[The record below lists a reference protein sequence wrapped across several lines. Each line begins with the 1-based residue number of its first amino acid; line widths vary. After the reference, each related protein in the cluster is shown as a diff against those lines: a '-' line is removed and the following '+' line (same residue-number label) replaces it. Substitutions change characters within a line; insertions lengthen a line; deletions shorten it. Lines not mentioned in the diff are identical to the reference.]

1 MQMKKR
7 KILVLAAVLAVLF
20 LTAGCGETGQGKQEN
35 LKGNMVLSFIN
46 IGKGDAFLIQ
56 VPDGGYYMWDT
67 GKEEDYPMVER
78 LLDIKKVERLD
89 GIFLSHGHKDH
100 AGGLELIME
109 KYSVEKVYLSGKDDI
124 TYKKINPEQTA
135 SEYGAEVVKLQRD
148 EILGFGG
155 ATAQVW
161 IPGNRDTEN
170 ENNNS
175 MVVRWSFKDTS
186 FLMTGDM
193 EKKEEK
199 QFLQTFEDCGADV
212 LKLGHHGEKDATSK
226 ALLEAVMPVYGIIT
240 GNEEENPDSVNKK
253 IAKRLKKYGVKA
265 YYSEG
270 EQTAWDFI
278 ADGTSVKA
286 VKVMDK

>member
-7 KILVLAAVLAVLF
+7 KILVLAAVLAVLL

-78 LLDIKKVERLD
+78 LLDIKKVENLD

-135 SEYGAEVVKLQRD
+135 SEYGVEVIKLQGD
-148 EILGFGG
+148 EVLSLGG

-199 QFLQTFEDCGADV
+199 QFLQTFEDCRADV

>member
-1 MQMKKR
+1 
-7 KILVLAAVLAVLF
+7 
-20 LTAGCGETGQGKQEN
+20 
-35 LKGNMVLSFIN
+35 
-46 IGKGDAFLIQ
+46 
-56 VPDGGYYMWDT
+56 
-67 GKEEDYPMVER
+67 
-78 LLDIKKVERLD
+78 
-89 GIFLSHGHKDH
+89 
-100 AGGLELIME
+100 
-109 KYSVEKVYLSGKDDI
+109 
-124 TYKKINPEQTA
+124 
-135 SEYGAEVVKLQRD
+135 
-148 EILGFGG
+148 
-155 ATAQVW
+155 
-161 IPGNRDTEN
+161 
-170 ENNNS
+170 

-199 QFLQTFEDCGADV
+199 QFLQTFGDCRADV

-253 IAKRLKKYGVKA
+253 IAKKIKKYGVKA

>member
-1 MQMKKR
+1 MQMKKK
-7 KILVLAAVLAVLF
+7 KILVLAAVLAVLL
-20 LTAGCGETGQGKQEN
+20 LTADCGETGQGKQED

-56 VPDGGYYMWDT
+56 EPDGGYYMWDT

-78 LLDIKKVERLD
+78 LLDIKMVERLD

-135 SEYGAEVVKLQRD
+135 SEYGAEVVKLQGD
-148 EILGFGG
+148 EVLSLGG

-199 QFLQTFEDCGADV
+199 QFLQTFGDCRADV

-286 VKVMDK
+286 IKVMDK

>member
-7 KILVLAAVLAVLF
+7 KILVLAAVLAVLL
-20 LTAGCGETGQGKQEN
+20 LTAGCGETGQGKQED

-135 SEYGAEVVKLQRD
+135 SEYGAEVVKLQGD
-148 EILGFGG
+148 EVLSLGG

-199 QFLQTFEDCGADV
+199 QFLQTFEDCRADV
-212 LKLGHHGEKDATSK
+212 LKLGHHGEKDAISK

-253 IAKRLKKYGVKA
+253 IAERLKKYGVKA

>member
-1 MQMKKR
+1 MKKK
-7 KILVLAAVLAVLF
+7 KILVLAAVLAVLL
-20 LTAGCGETGQGKQEN
+20 LTAGCGETVQGKQED

-67 GKEEDYPMVER
+67 GKEGDYPMVER

-109 KYSVEKVYLSGKDDI
+109 KYSVEKVYLSGKDYI

-135 SEYGAEVVKLQRD
+135 SEYGAEVVKLQGD
-148 EILGFGG
+148 EVLSLGG

-175 MVVRWSFKDTS
+175 MVVRWSFKVTS

-199 QFLQTFEDCGADV
+199 QFLQTFRDCRADV

-286 VKVMDK
+286 V

>member
-1 MQMKKR
+1 MKKR
-7 KILVLAAVLAVLF
+7 KILVLAAVLAVLL
-20 LTAGCGETGQGKQEN
+20 LTAGCGETGQGKQED

-135 SEYGAEVVKLQRD
+135 SEYGAEVVKLQGD
-148 EILGFGG
+148 EVLSLGG

-199 QFLQTFEDCGADV
+199 QFLQTFEDCRADV

-253 IAKRLKKYGVKA
+253 IAERLKKYGVKA

>member
-1 MQMKKR
+1 
-7 KILVLAAVLAVLF
+7 
-20 LTAGCGETGQGKQEN
+20 
-35 LKGNMVLSFIN
+35 MVLSFIN

-89 GIFLSHGHKDH
+89 GIFLSHRHKDH

-135 SEYGAEVVKLQRD
+135 SEYGAEVVKLQGD
-148 EILGFGG
+148 EVLSLGG

-199 QFLQTFEDCGADV
+199 QFLQTFGDCRADV

>member
-1 MQMKKR
+1 M
-7 KILVLAAVLAVLF
+7 
-20 LTAGCGETGQGKQEN
+20 
-35 LKGNMVLSFIN
+35 
-46 IGKGDAFLIQ
+46 IQ

-78 LLDIKKVERLD
+78 LLDIKKLERLD

-109 KYSVEKVYLSGKDDI
+109 KYSV
-124 TYKKINPEQTA
+124 
-135 SEYGAEVVKLQRD
+135 
-148 EILGFGG
+148 
-155 ATAQVW
+155 
-161 IPGNRDTEN
+161 
-170 ENNNS
+170 
-175 MVVRWSFKDTS
+175 RWSFKVTL

-199 QFLQTFEDCGADV
+199 QFLQTFRDCRADV

-253 IAKRLKKYGVKA
+253 IAERLKKYGVKA

>member
-7 KILVLAAVLAVLF
+7 NILVLIAVLAVLL
-20 LTAGCGETGQGKQEN
+20 LTAGCGETGQGEQED

-78 LLDIKKVERLD
+78 LLDIKKVENLD

-109 KYSVEKVYLSGKDDI
+109 EYSVEKVYLSGKDDI

-135 SEYGAEVVKLQRD
+135 SEYGAEVVKLQGD
-148 EILGFGG
+148 EILGLGG

-199 QFLQTFEDCGADV
+199 QFLQTFEDCRADV

>member
-7 KILVLAAVLAVLF
+7 KILVLAAVLAVLL
-20 LTAGCGETGQGKQEN
+20 LTAGCGETGQGKQED

-135 SEYGAEVVKLQRD
+135 SEYGAEVVKLQGD
-148 EILGFGG
+148 EVLSLGG

-199 QFLQTFEDCGADV
+199 QFLQTFEDCRADV

-226 ALLEAVMPVYGIIT
+226 ALLEAVMRVYGIIT

-253 IAKRLKKYGVKA
+253 IAERLKKYGVKA